1 MLEDLD
7 KFQVYKIYYK
17 NANSVL
23 PRYFQK
29 FIPDYNTAIDDN
41 DDLRHT
47 NMPLPTTKK
56 EYYVAQNI
64 NI

>member
-7 KFQVYKIYYK
+7 KIQVYKIYYK
-17 NANSVL
+17 NVNSVL

-29 FIPDYNTAIDDN
+29 FIPGYNTAIDDN

-47 NMPLPTTKK
+47 NM
-56 EYYVAQNI
+56 
-64 NI
+64 